1 MTDRVNKVQQISQ
14 QTLTIPNAVDPENDH
29 ETRRARTVQRDE
41 QQNWGVGVLKSI
53 LNAPLKLF
61 RNNARK

>member
-14 QTLTIPNAVDPENDH
+14 QTLTIPNTANPEGDH
-29 ETRRARTVQRDE
+29 NQRRARTVDRDD
-41 QQNWGVGVLKSI
+41 QQNWGVDVLKSI

-61 RNNARK
+61 GNNARK